1 MSLDLLLPSDILGK
15 VLKERGSTLSKKVKP
30 EEISECYG
38 KHRIDRGGGDS
49 CSRRADCPWG
59 ESCLSLAD
67 EKAEAIHYHRAHLSL
82 GDLLFDEETLAAAN
96 LSAPPAFA
104 EAEPD
109 KGSGKIILE
118 KYAIPGGEY
127 DSVCAALA
135 EVAKMYFDTPTAFDC
150 LMRKL
155 YKNQKQADVAK
166 LRGNTRQA
174 INKRLLHELG
184 IAQKRNT
191 LQQQREREL
200 EQAKSDYEAKTE
212 ALRKQDTFLAGLSS
226 RNWTIYKRA
235 FINGESRE
243 VIARELHIGTATVSR
258 VIQFLR
264 SNLNK
269 SDTIKRGRKKKIAKK

>member
-1 MSLDLLLPSDILGK
+1 M
-15 VLKERGSTLSKKVKP
+15 SKKVKP

-38 KHRIDRGGGDS
+38 KHRIDRSGGDS

-59 ESCLSLAD
+59 KSCLSLAN
-67 EKAEAIHYHRAHLSL
+67 EKAEAIHFHRVHLSL
-82 GDLLFDEETLAAAN
+82 GDMIFDEETLAN
-96 LSAPPAFA
+96 SDLSVLPEFT
-104 EAEPD
+104 EPD
-109 KGSGKIILE
+109 IASNSNDVILE
-118 KYAIPGGEY
+118 KYTIPGAEY
-127 DSVCAALA
+127 ESVCAALEA
-135 EVAKMYFDTPTAFDC
+135 VAKMYFSKPTAFDC

-166 LRGNTRQA
+166 QREISRQA

-191 LQQQREREL
+191 LQQQREKEL
-200 EQAKSDYEAKTE
+200 ELAKSEYEAKTE
-212 ALRKQDTFLAGLSS
+212 ELRKQDAFLASLSH

-243 VIARELHIGTATVSR
+243 VIARELEIGSATVSR

-264 SNLNK
+264 SHLIAG
-269 SDTIKRGRKKKIAKK
+269 DTIKRGRKKKIAKK